1 MPRRRNGL
9 DQSKSL
15 VKQKELLKEEKLID
29 EVTITFNAE
38 SSLGSSRIDHKN
50 KIARFVQPGR
60 VVVPL
65 LNKEKPFDNV
75 QNPNKT
81 PVSAAPKKSV
91 VVPIN
96 QSIDYEPTPSY
107 GFLGRSQKR
116 SVGAKKHC
124 SNISIT
130 NLFGDQSRME
140 SEREET
146 PLDLPNLPIQPNIL
160 KSVPISKSLVPLLT
174 TRVPAVDKQNPLINS
189 PFERR
194 GKSRNQFMHM
204 PEELD
209 QLDWA
214 GLPEPK
220 TKEQLDEIMRLF
232 HAAVH
237 ERNVVCCVC
246 DQFLRIE

>member
-1 MPRRRNGL
+1 MTILLYHRLPSRSMLRGEPIDL
-9 DQSKSL
+9 L
-15 VKQKELLKEEKLID
+15 VSNVNILLS
-29 EVTITFNAE
+29 V

-81 PVSAAPKKSV
+81 PVSAAPKKS
-91 VVPIN
+91 
-96 QSIDYEPTPSY
+96 
-107 GFLGRSQKR
+107 QKR

-130 NLFGDQSRME
+130 NLFGDQRME

-160 KSVPISKSLVPLLT
+160 KSFPISKSLVPLLT